1 MWVIFLTG
9 SLSVKAVSDLVLSVF
24 MVAFLCLILHPQR
37 MKGEKSNADILE
49 DSREELEHPID
60 TKQTEA
66 IDREAKDQVL
76 GIIQRRF
83 REPHLQKSEVLSE
96 VSKGKIAAANRYIT
110 SVGYYN
116 LINSFR
122 LEYARRYS
130 EANPMIKLSIVALE
144 AGFASGSSY
153 SKAKKSIRDIDPEI
167 ASRIQLD

>member
-1 MWVIFLTG
+1 M
-9 SLSVKAVSDLVLSVF
+9 
-24 MVAFLCLILHPQR
+24 
-37 MKGEKSNADILE
+37 
-49 DSREELEHPID
+49 
-60 TKQTEA
+60 
-66 IDREAKDQVL
+66 
-76 GIIQRRF
+76 
-83 REPHLQKSEVLSE
+83 LSE

-122 LEYARRYS
+122 MEYARRYS